1 MNIRAVS
8 IFLASL
14 LFFQTINSNP
24 CSAEEVVATVS
35 TAESTAVSAEKPRF
49 LDQFTD
55 SQLTQLLEGIKAAGA
70 YGPSGISGSLRSVAD
85 AVNQFPYTH
94 QDIQPT
100 DQPAT
105 HSVPQLRQGLLS
117 LRNSIT
123 TLEISFLKT
132 VVFEQPDAKIK
143 TRQLHYAFQ
152 GLRQYL
158 EDADVLPDGSLT
170 SHNVNVYDGKE
181 GRQLSKTLK
190 EASQGLYKPQFL
202 AQEVQMYLQNIP
214 VFVGPCAAGHE
225 PHEDVAALLFD
236 YEALCRVLPTLE
248 TVDGAP
254 CHVVVCPLGF
264 LFWIEVKDHTCNLR
278 RVAEF
283 RMEGEQNALV
293 LNRILAHHD
302 FRQIG
307 AGLEWPFKTRET
319 YFEDVLPDG
328 TRYQDDSLFSDRYL
342 TKEYTVTDLKR
353 NNSIA
358 AGLFQLSFPP
368 DTLVADL
375 IQQRYYRNPDD
386 PQDLADAIKEGSPI
400 LADGIIPDWKRIRF
414 GEPPG
419 YLEQIFHSKWIFCG
433 CLIIVL
439 LLAWVVNS
447 CTSSAQ
453 REDS

>member
-1 MNIRAVS
+1 MNMRTIS

-14 LFFQTINSNP
+14 LFLQTSNSDP
-24 CSAEEVVATVS
+24 CSAEEVIATVS
-35 TAESTAVSAEKPRF
+35 AESTAVSAEKPRF

-55 SQLTQLLEGIKAAGA
+55 SQLMQLLEGIKAAGA

-85 AVNQFPYTH
+85 VVNQFPYTH
-94 QDIQPT
+94 QEIQPT
-100 DQPAT
+100 DLPAT
-105 HSVPQLRQGLLS
+105 HAVPELRQGLLS
-117 LRNSIT
+117 LRKSIT
-123 TLEISFLKT
+123 TLEISLLKT
-132 VVFEQPDAKIK
+132 VTFVQPEAKTQ

-181 GRQLSKTLK
+181 GRQFSKTLK
-190 EASQGLYKPQFL
+190 EGSRGIYKPQNL
-202 AQEVQMYLQNIP
+202 AQEVQSYLKNIP
-214 VFVGPCAAGHE
+214 VFAGPCAAEHE
-225 PHEDVAALLFD
+225 PHDDVAALLFD
-236 YEALCRVLPTLE
+236 YEALCQVLPTLE

-278 RVAEF
+278 RVVEF

-293 LNRILAHHD
+293 LNRILVHQD
-302 FRQIG
+302 FRPVG
-307 AGLEWPFKTRET
+307 EGLEWPFKTRET
-319 YFEDVLPDG
+319 YFEDVMPDG
-328 TRYQDDSLFSDRYL
+328 TRYHDDSLFSDRYL

-368 DTLVADL
+368 DTLIADL

-386 PQDLADAIKEGSPI
+386 PQDLADAIKEGSSI
-400 LADGIIPDWKRIRF
+400 LADGTIPDRNRIRF

-419 YLEQIFHSKWIFCG
+419 YLEQIFYSKWLFCA
-433 CLIIVL
+433 CFIIVL
-439 LLAWVVNS
+439 LLGWVV
-447 CTSSAQ
+447 SSYVSPVQ